1 MKYFLLY
8 LVVGILQLVHE
19 ITSFPEVLYER
30 DDLKNFSKWQVNTR
44 SSHREVFCK
53 NMFLKIFQNSQKNV
67 LAGVPFLIKL
77 QTGNLKLSE
86 AATGDL
92 MLKEVFLKRR
102 TCVSEPAVHRFST
115 QNRFFGIIHKTHRK
129 RPVLKS
135 LFNKVAV
142 LGSATLSG
150 KTPTQ
155 MLSCEICEIFKNNY
169 FEEHLWP
176 PASKLYLKRDS
187 NIGVF
192 LWILWRIYEQL
203 VKDLKHLCGGLSF
216 IKMRARQPEVI

>member
-19 ITSFPEVLYER
+19 ISSFPEVLYER
-30 DDLKNFSKWQVNTR
+30 DDLKNCSKWQVNTR

-102 TCVSEPAVHRFST
+102 TGVSEPAVHRFST

>member
-19 ITSFPEVLYER
+19 INSFPEVLYER
-30 DDLKNFSKWQVNTR
+30 DDLKNFSKLQVNTR

-53 NMFLKIFQNSQKNV
+53 KIFVKIFQNSQKNV

-102 TCVSEPAVHRFST
+102 TGVTEPAVHRFSI
-115 QNRFFGIIHKTHRK
+115 QNRFFLKIHRK

-142 LGSATLSG
+142 LGSATLLR
-150 KTPTQ
+150 KTPRQ

-176 PASKLYLKRDS
+176 SASKLYLKRDS
-187 NIGVF
+187 NTGVF
-192 LWILWRIYEQL
+192 LWILWRIYKQL
-203 VKDLKHLCGGLSF
+203 VLKHLCGGLSF
-216 IKMRARQPEVI
+216 IKMQARQPEVI

>member
-19 ITSFPEVLYER
+19 ISSFPEVLYER
-30 DDLKNFSKWQVNTR
+30 DDLKNFSKLQVNTR

-53 NMFLKIFQNSQKNV
+53 KMFLKIFQNSQKNV

>member
-19 ITSFPEVLYER
+19 ISSFPEVLYER
-30 DDLKNFSKWQVNTR
+30 DDLKNFSKLQVNTR

-53 NMFLKIFQNSQKNV
+53 KIFVKIFQNSQKNV

-102 TCVSEPAVHRFST
+102 TGVTEPAVHRFSI
-115 QNRFFGIIHKTHRK
+115 QNRSFLKIHRK

-142 LGSATLSG
+142 LGSATLLR

-169 FEEHLWP
+169 FEEHL
-176 PASKLYLKRDS
+176 
-187 NIGVF
+187 
-192 LWILWRIYEQL
+192 
-203 VKDLKHLCGGLSF
+203 
-216 IKMRARQPEVI
+216 

>member
-19 ITSFPEVLYER
+19 ISSFPEVLYER

-176 PASKLYLKRDS
+176 SASKLYLKRDS
-187 NIGVF
+187 NTGVF

-203 VKDLKHLCGGLSF
+203 VLKHLCGGLSF

>member
-1 MKYFLLY
+1 
-8 LVVGILQLVHE
+8 
-19 ITSFPEVLYER
+19 
-30 DDLKNFSKWQVNTR
+30 
-44 SSHREVFCK
+44 
-53 NMFLKIFQNSQKNV
+53 MFLKIFQNSQKNV

-169 FEEHLWP
+169 FEEHL
-176 PASKLYLKRDS
+176 
-187 NIGVF
+187 
-192 LWILWRIYEQL
+192 
-203 VKDLKHLCGGLSF
+203 
-216 IKMRARQPEVI
+216 

>member
-102 TCVSEPAVHRFST
+102 TGVSEPAVHRFST